1 MAGGGGMDFK
11 LFCWMLFFGVALWR
25 PSAAGHGGDGSE
37 LHSLTQKLMGLA
49 REGDFMEWIKGVRRR
64 IHEYPE
70 LGFEEYRTSQL
81 VRSELDSLGISY
93 QWPVAKTGVVASIT
107 GASLSSSTPVFALR
121 ADMDALPLQELVE
134 WEFKSK
140 VKGKMHACGHDSHV
154 AMLLGAARLLQS
166 KRQKLKGTVKLV
178 FQPGEECNGAYQ
190 MLQEDALDNI
200 DGIFALHVLP
210 SLPTGVIASRPGP
223 VCAGAGHF
231 SALIRGKGG
240 HAAAPHKT
248 KDPVLATAFIIQA
261 LQQIVSRETDPLEA
275 GVVTVAFVDGGQAE
289 NVVPET
295 VKVGGTFRSLSPEG
309 LSYLK
314 ERIREVINKQAIVH
328 HCYASVE
335 FMEDTPV
342 MVNNEALFEHANRVG
357 NSLLGESNVQLLPWT
372 MGAEDFGFF
381 SQRIAATI
389 YGIGVRNE
397 TLGSSRPLH
406 SPHFVL
412 DEEALPIGAALH
424 AAVAMSYLEHNSV
437 FSD

>member
-1 MAGGGGMDFK
+1 MAGGGMDFK
-11 LFCWMLFFGVALWR
+11 LFCSMLFFGVALWR
-25 PSAAGHGGDGSE
+25 PSAAEHGGDGSD

-49 REGDFMEWIKGVRRR
+49 REGEFMEWIKGVRRR

-154 AMLLGAARLLQS
+154 AMLLGAARLLRS
-166 KRQKLKGTVKLV
+166 KRLKLKGTVKLV

-389 YGIGVRNE
+389 YGIGIRNE

>member
-1 MAGGGGMDFK
+1 MRGGGLSFQS
-11 LFCWMLFFGVALWR
+11 FCWMLVFGMALWR
-25 PSAAGHGGDGSE
+25 PSVTEHGGDGSE
-37 LHSLTQKLMGLA
+37 LHSLTQNLLGLA
-49 REGDFMEWIKGVRRR
+49 REREFMEWIKGVRRR

-70 LGFEEYRTSQL
+70 LGFEEYNTSQL

-93 QWPVAKTGVVASIT
+93 QWPVAKTGVVASIR
-107 GASLSSSTPVFALR
+107 GDSISSSSTPVFGLR

-140 VKGKMHACGHDSHV
+140 VEGKMHACGHDSHV
-154 AMLLGAARLLQS
+154 AMVLGAARLLQS
-166 KRQKLKGTVKLV
+166 KRDKLKGTVKLV

-190 MLQEDALDNI
+190 MLQEDALDDI
-200 DGIFALHVLP
+200 DGIFALHVQP

-275 GVVTVAFVDGGQAE
+275 GVVTVAFVDGGQALH
-289 NVVPET
+289 VVPET
-295 VKVGGTFRSLSPEG
+295 VKVGGTFRSLSLEG
-309 LSYLK
+309 FAYLK
-314 ERIREVINKQAIVH
+314 ERIREVINTQAIVH

-389 YGIGVRNE
+389 YVIGTGNE
-397 TLGSSRPLH
+397 TLGSNRPVH

-424 AAVAMSYLEHNSV
+424 AAVAMTYLEHNSV